1 MIGYDSIEDIPE
13 ELYIETLLAGD
24 TDDDL
29 EEFEDDE
36 EEHDIV
42 KGMIRTEKG
51 ANLMPLNKY
60 LFWVAK
66 SSNKIEIKKA
76 VEDIYKIKV
85 DGVNTVTMRG
95 KAKRVRYAMGKT
107 PDWKK
112 AIVTLKEGNK
122 IDVT

>member
-1 MIGYDSIEDIPE
+1 MKDP
-13 ELYIETLLAGD
+13 
-24 TDDDL
+24 
-29 EEFEDDE
+29 
-36 EEHDIV
+36 HDVV

-76 VEDIYKIKV
+76 IEDIYKVKV
-85 DGVNTVTMRG
+85 GDVNTVTMRG
-95 KAKRVRYAMGKT
+95 KSKRVRYVVGKT

-112 AIVTLKEGNK
+112 AIVTLKEGSK
-122 IDVT
+122 IDVA

>member
-1 MIGYDSIEDIPE
+1 MKDP
-13 ELYIETLLAGD
+13 
-24 TDDDL
+24 
-29 EEFEDDE
+29 
-36 EEHDIV
+36 HDIV

-66 SSNKIEIKKA
+66 DSNKIEIKKA

-85 DGVNTVTMRG
+85 DGVNTITMRG
-95 KAKRVRYAMGKT
+95 KSKRVRYAVGKT

-112 AIVTLKEGNK
+112 AVVTLKVGNK
-122 IDVT
+122 IDVS